1 MYKYSCQQVPP
12 TTRHVDK
19 RVSPLRQHLITS
31 QPALAQVDVDGNAGL
46 LYRHVGVQ
54 QGLFV
59 GREDGELTRE
69 DDELR
74 EEGEEVGWV
83 LFADHDESVTG
94 PGLQQV
100 VTFHALLS
108 QVHSDWFRPVALY
121 SFLRRLLGWRFVSV
135 VVDQDVHA
143 LLQRSEVLDIEDMEV
158 VQDCRR
164 EVHGGDVSDVA
175 GSGSSSGRPCN

>member
-1 MYKYSCQQVPP
+1 M
-12 TTRHVDK
+12 
-19 RVSPLRQHLITS
+19 SPLQQHLVAS
-31 QPALAQVDVDGNAGL
+31 QPALAEVHIDCYVGF
-46 LYRHVGVQ
+46 LYHHVGVQ
-54 QGLFV
+54 QRLFV
-59 GREDGELTRE
+59 GREDRE
-69 DDELR
+69 QL

-108 QVHSDWFRPVALY
+108 QVHSDWFRPVALH
-121 SFLRRLLGWRFVSV
+121 SFLRGLLGWRFVSV

-143 LLQRSEVLDIEDMEV
+143 LLQRSEVLDVEDMEV

-164 EVHGGDVSDVA
+164 EVHGGD
-175 GSGSSSGRPCN
+175 N